1 MIFGASGRSAAESAL
16 RAGVRPVCADL
27 FADEA
32 RREIAEILP
41 VDAYPSGLVEAV
53 AQAPDVP
60 WIYTG
65 ALENRPGLLAQLG
78 GLGTLWGNPADV
90 VRAVRNP
97 FRLHAV
103 LEGSRLP
110 ALAVRRKS
118 LPPPADG
125 SWLLKPRQGSA
136 GRGIRVWQAP
146 LASAASTRGWN
157 EPIYFQKRAAGLPI
171 SALFLATAAGTALV
185 GTSDQLIGLE
195 DLLGCASPFTFC
207 GAWGPV

>member
-65 ALENRPGLLAQLG
+65 ALENRPGLLAKLG
-78 GLGTLWGNPADV
+78 GLRTLWGNPADV

-110 ALAVRRKS
+110 ALAVRRQS
-118 LPPPADG
+118 LPPAAAFACG
-125 SWLLKPRQGSA
+125 RHRPRQ
-136 GRGIRVWQAP
+136 RR
-146 LASAASTRGWN
+146 R
-157 EPIYFQKRAAGLPI
+157 RAAGTNRFI
-171 SALFLATAAGTALV
+171 SKSGPPAFPPPPC
-185 GTSDQLIGLE
+185 SWRRPRGL
-195 DLLGCASPFTFC
+195 
-207 GAWGPV
+207 